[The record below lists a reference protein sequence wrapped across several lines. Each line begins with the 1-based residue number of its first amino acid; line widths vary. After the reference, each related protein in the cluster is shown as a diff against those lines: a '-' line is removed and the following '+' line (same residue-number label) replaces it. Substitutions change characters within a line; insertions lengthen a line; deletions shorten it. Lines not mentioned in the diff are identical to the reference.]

1 MTTSSWADAV
11 GFIPGAGGEDY
22 TAGAERLEQLLA
34 RPAWH
39 ARAACRGVGP
49 SLFFAD
55 DAEAAQ
61 DTCAGCPVRLECAE
75 AGQKEPAGVWGGT
88 SARERRRARRK
99 TSASPRSSP
108 CAP

>member
-1 MTTSSWADAV
+1 MTTSYADAL
-11 GFIPGAGGEDY
+11 AGILGTGGDDLV
-22 TAGAERLEQLLA
+22 AGAELLEALLA